1 MLLMCQSS
9 NENGV
14 LHQKAVFPVGKK
26 LQFSRLVR
34 YIDACPTES
43 VMENTS
49 GQFPCLILN
58 DQSFLTC

>member
-1 MLLMCQSS
+1 MCQSS
-9 NENGV
+9 NEEWCV
-14 LHQKAVFPVGKK
+14 TPKSSVSCGKK

-49 GQFPCLILN
+49 GQSPCLILN
-58 DQSFLTC
+58 DQSFRTC